1 MRETGTHNNEGDL
14 TKYVDFCRDWINKQ
28 PNRNWVDEDHMELF
42 EEEKDGFNQ
51 DLDKLLND
59 YVGSGRMPPTA
70 EGNRTFYRLS
80 ALAGTDFS
88 SDFTWGAWLDDDQDI
103 TFKWPGDEEDD
114 PKTPIGYCP
123 DKLISSTLLHSSAIL
138 KHTYSD
144 KPDPVLLEVRGLSQG
159 DEPNKQKVY
168 IGYAPACVIDAISS
182 VPNLDPSLSS
192 EDFAA
197 QLYSNQMSPDEWQRV
212 VDVRRI
218 RGIADFIDD
227 PENFLFNPILLY
239 VDRNQD
245 SNCLSEKVALNGK
258 GTLEV
263 NFDFLRKQ
271 TEGYVDYV
279 PKPELINDP
288 RPFKIVDGQHRV
300 RGLAMSG
307 RGYNLDIPF
316 VLIVGDDPV
325 VDRRLIAKI
334 FTQINTKS
342 VQLDILHKLYL
353 SYKFEMDG
361 NTPSED
367 YTVNLDISTDDARE
381 PTRNSRPQRRAYE
394 LAMLMA
400 SVQDS
405 PLQDMIEF
413 QRPAI
418 KGRRRPYHVCVNAA
432 NWVAYVRK
440 WFLPNKIYADMNT
453 DEFLRQETM
462 NFFKAFQETSTIS
475 WPERP
480 RWQPGCGRGKP
491 LLQFEGP
498 FLSLLELFPL
508 VVREITESSKI
519 ERPIKKGTFLQAL
532 EPLKNVDWLDSKILT
547 SNLRGRTNTNI
558 RHLVKWMITA
568 IRNGVAHSAEDI
580 LDHTLKSQAGKGI
593 LSTPAN
599 VSIDYLSG
607 VRWPGSFPVT
617 MRVNLPAHTLGSE
630 WNVRFNTDAGPV
642 EFDPKDA
649 GAVQLKD
656 GQTQLTITLDNLNP
670 QANSIEIDTRLYNGI
685 GSTLTERETL
695 PKPE

>member
-1 MRETGTHNNEGDL
+1 MRESGTHNNENDL
-14 TKYVDFCRDWINKQ
+14 RKYADFCRDWINKQ

-42 EEEKDGFNQ
+42 EAEKDGFNQ
-51 DLDKLLND
+51 DLDNLLSL
-59 YVGSGRMPPTA
+59 YVGSGRMPPTG
-70 EGNRTFYRLS
+70 EGNRTFYRLKT
-80 ALAGTDFS
+80 LAGPEYS
-88 SDFTWGAWLDDDQDI
+88 SEFTWGAWLDDDQDI
-103 TFKWPGDEEDD
+103 TYRYDGDEEDD
-114 PKTPIGYCP
+114 PKIPIGYGG
-123 DKLISSTLLHSSAIL
+123 DKLISSTLLQTSAIL

-144 KPDPVLLEVRGLSQG
+144 KPGPVLLDVRGLTQG
-159 DEPNKQKVY
+159 EGAHQQKVY
-168 IGYAPACVIDAISS
+168 IGYARACEIDAISS

-192 EDFAA
+192 EEFAEL
-197 QLYSNQMSPDEWQRV
+197 LYTDQMSPDEWQRV
-212 VDVRRI
+212 VNVTRI
-218 RGIADFIDD
+218 RGISDFIDD

-245 SNCLSEKVALNGK
+245 TNCLHEKVALNGK

-271 TEGYVDYV
+271 PEGYVDYV

-300 RGLAMSG
+300 RGLAMSE
-307 RGYNLDIPF
+307 RGHNLDIPF
-316 VLIVGDDPV
+316 VLIVGDNPV

-367 YTVNLDISTDDARE
+367 FTVDTESGEAIRS
-381 PTRNSRPQRRAYE
+381 SRPQRRSYE
-394 LAMLMA
+394 LAMLLA
-400 SVQDS
+400 SVHGS

-440 WFLPNKIYADMNT
+440 WFLPNKIYADLNT
-453 DEFLRQETM
+453 DDFLKQETM
-462 NFFKAFQETSTIS
+462 NFFKAFQEVCTVS

-480 RWQPGCGRGKP
+480 RWLPGCGRGKP

-498 FLSLLELFPL
+498 FLSLLELYPL

-519 ERPIKKGTFLQAL
+519 ERPIKKDLFVEAL
-532 EPLKNVDWLDSKILT
+532 NPLKNVDWSDSKILT
-547 SNLRGRTNTNI
+547 SSLRGRTNTNI
-558 RHLVKWMITA
+558 RHLVTWMITA
-568 IRNGVAHSAEDI
+568 IRHGVAYSAEEI
-580 LDHTLKSQAGKGI
+580 LDHTKRSEPGKGI
-593 LSTPAN
+593 LATPTN
-599 VSIDYLSG
+599 VDIQYLSG
-607 VRWPGSFPVT
+607 VRWPGSFPVS
-617 MRVNLPAHTLGSE
+617 MRVNLPAHTLGSQ
-630 WNVRFNTDAGPV
+630 WNVRFNTDSGPI
-642 EFDPKDA
+642 EFDAVVEK
-649 GAVQLKD
+649 AVQVKD
-656 GQTQLTITLDNLNP
+656 NQTQLSITMDHLEP
-670 QANSIEIDTRLYNGI
+670 GVNSIEIDTRLYNGC
-685 GSTLTERETL
+685 GSTLSNRETL
-695 PKPE
+695 ERLE